1 MNELERLTHD
11 AAAKAA
17 LTVGKDAAKQAVERL
32 LDGEASPA
40 DKKDASKSRR
50 WKVIALAVLG
60 LCLFLGLVGMVLN
73 YWVWFFGAGVV
84 GLAGLYGYYR
94 LRKRLGRPKEGL
106 AEGEPPSQA
115 RQALRVA
122 APVEEPKPAEPT
134 PEARRAEAKARARAM
149 EEARAQ
155 QEQQV
160 EDELAALKARMK
172 K

>member
-1 MNELERLTHD
+1 MSDLERLTNE

-17 LTVGKDAAKQAVERL
+17 LSVGKDAAKQAVNRL
-32 LDGEASPA
+32 LDGDTPPSEP
-40 DKKDASKSRR
+40 KKAPSSRK

-84 GLAGLYGYYR
+84 GLAGVYGYWK
-94 LRKRLGRPKEGL
+94 LRKRLAQPKAAV
-106 AEGEPPSQA
+106 AESREAPQA
-115 RQALRVA
+115 RLRVA
-122 APVEEPKPAEPT
+122 SPAEEPKLAEPS
-134 PEARRAEAKARARAM
+134 PEQRRAEAQARARALA
-149 EEARAQ
+149 EAKAQ

-160 EDELAALKARMK
+160 EDGLAALKARMK